1 MKILIIDDNPQAR
14 QMIKNNLRNESHEFY
29 ECEDGAESLA
39 AYRQFLPDWVL
50 MDWEMKIVNGLTA
63 ARLILREFPDA
74 QILIVTNYDENDFR
88 RSALAA
94 GVKGYVLKDDLFSL
108 NSFLK

>member
-1 MKILIIDDNPQAR
+1 
-14 QMIKNNLRNESHEFY
+14 MIKNSLRNESHEFY

-63 ARLILREFPDA
+63 ARLILQEFPSA
-74 QILIVTNYDENDFR
+74 QILIVTNYDENDLR
-88 RSALAA
+88 QAA
-94 GVKGYVLKDDLFSL
+94 IESGAKGFVLKDNLISL
-108 NSFLK
+108 NYFLK